1 MAWKKRLVS
10 AARAVERAIA
20 LACNVLLIASGLGML
35 TLLTVN
41 VVMRYGF
48 SAGFGSAPDLTE
60 LLFSIFVMAGIAQ
73 AARLGAHIATELFLY
88 LLAGRARLALA
99 LVIHAVTAAAY
110 FLLAWYAMLN
120 AIVAHDQRSPVVGI
134 PYSVGYGCLAVGLA
148 LVGVFSLAA
157 IVRHTLGG
165 EPLEVDL
172 ANTGPGAA

>member
-1 MAWKKRLVS
+1 MGWKKVLVS
-10 AARAVERAIA
+10 AAGAVERAIA
-20 LACNVLLIASGLGML
+20 LTCNVLLVASGLGML

-60 LLFSIFVMAGIAQ
+60 LLFSVFVMAGITQ
-73 AARLGAHIATELFLY
+73 AARLGAHIATEMLLY

-99 LVIHAVTAAAY
+99 LLIHAVTAGTY
-110 FLLAWYAMLN
+110 FLLAWYATLN

-134 PYSVGYGCLAVGLA
+134 PYSVGYGCLAAGLA
-148 LVGVFSLAA
+148 LVGVCSLVA
-157 IVRHTLGG
+157 IVKHTLGG
-165 EPLEVDL
+165 QALEVDL